1 MPTSLMGEEEVK
13 FEKEKQVVGM
23 SGSGA
28 ISWNG
33 TRVWK
38 RWTMRENIF
47 S

>member
-1 MPTSLMGEEEVK
+1 MPTSLMSEEEVK

-28 ISWNG
+28 IGWKG
-33 TRVWK
+33 RRVWK